1 MKSYRMLFGF
11 MALLLAV
18 SLACGGSGQ
27 PTTNPTLPPVPTNPP
42 ANQDQ
47 GQQQQQGQDQG
58 QDQGQVQPSSNGNVT
73 FVDQNNLLAFDLPGD
88 WTYEHTEHGDAI
100 YTDVDAY
107 SDTFTSPDETAI
119 IESLVMFANPGVTVN
134 NSTSQA
140 VALDILNTYY
150 SSTGTNNGDIRI
162 SSDQIMQDGSERF
175 EWTSKGG
182 NYSGVSF
189 FEVRGDDKRTWLMW
203 TAFWDNGVDQSVLDI
218 VDNAIATYTIP

>member
-1 MKSYRMLFGF
+1 MKSYRTLFGL

-18 SLACGGSGQ
+18 SLACGGSGT
-27 PTTNPTLPPVPTNPP
+27 PTANPTLPPVPTNPP
-42 ANQDQ
+42 AQVDQGQTQDQ
-47 GQQQQQGQDQG
+47 GQQQ
-58 QDQGQVQPSSNGNVT
+58 PSNGIVT

-88 WTYEHTEHGDAI
+88 WTYEHTDHGDAI
-100 YTDVDAY
+100 YTDVEAY
-107 SDTFTSPDETAI
+107 TDTFTSPDESAI
-119 IESLVMFANPGVTVN
+119 IESLVMFADQGVKVN

-182 NYSGVSF
+182 DYSGVSF

-203 TAFWDNGVDQSVLDI
+203 TAWWSNSVDQSVLDI
-218 VDNAIATYTIP
+218 VDSAISTYTIP

>member
-1 MKSYRMLFGF
+1 MLFGF

-18 SLACGGSGQ
+18 SLACGGSSN
-27 PTTNPTLPPVPTNPP
+27 PTPNPTLPPVPTNPP

-47 GQQQQQGQDQG
+47 GQQQDQG
-58 QDQGQVQPSSNGNVT
+58 QDQGQVQPSDNGMVT

-88 WTYEHTEHGDAI
+88 WTYEHTDHGDAI

-107 SDTFTSPDETAI
+107 TDTFTSPDESVI
-119 IESLVMFANPGVTVN
+119 IESLVMFANPGVKVD
-134 NSTSQA
+134 NSTSQY

-182 NYSGVSF
+182 DYSGVSF

-203 TAFWDNGVDQSVLDI
+203 TAFWSNNVDQTMLDI
-218 VDNAIATYTIP
+218 VDNAIATYAIP

>member
-1 MKSYRMLFGF
+1 
-11 MALLLAV
+11 
-18 SLACGGSGQ
+18 
-27 PTTNPTLPPVPTNPP
+27 LPPVPTNPP

-47 GQQQQQGQDQG
+47 GQQQDQG
-58 QDQGQVQPSSNGNVT
+58 QDQGQVQPSDNGMVT

-88 WTYEHTEHGDAI
+88 WTYEHTDHGDAI

-107 SDTFTSPDETAI
+107 TDTFTSPDESVI
-119 IESLVMFANPGVTVN
+119 IESLVMFANPGVKVD
-134 NSTSQA
+134 NSTSQY

-182 NYSGVSF
+182 DYSGVSF

-203 TAFWDNGVDQSVLDI
+203 TAFWSNNVDQTMLDI
-218 VDNAIATYTIP
+218 VDNAIATYAIP

>member
-1 MKSYRMLFGF
+1 MLFGF

-18 SLACGGSGQ
+18 SLACGGSSN
-27 PTTNPTLPPVPTNPP
+27 PTPNPTLPPVPTNPP

-47 GQQQQQGQDQG
+47 GQQQNQG
-58 QDQGQVQPSSNGNVT
+58 QDQGQVQPSDNGMVT

-88 WTYEHTEHGDAI
+88 WTYEHTDHGDAI

-107 SDTFTSPDETAI
+107 TDTFTSPDESVI
-119 IESLVMFANPGVTVN
+119 IESLVMFANPGVKVD
-134 NSTSQA
+134 NSTSQY

-182 NYSGVSF
+182 DYSGVSF

-203 TAFWDNGVDQSVLDI
+203 TAFWSNNVDQTMLDI
-218 VDNAIATYTIP
+218 VDNAIATYAIP

>member
-1 MKSYRMLFGF
+1 MLFGF

-18 SLACGGSGQ
+18 SLACGGSSN
-27 PTTNPTLPPVPTNPP
+27 PTPNPTLPPVPTNPP

-47 GQQQQQGQDQG
+47 GQQQDQG
-58 QDQGQVQPSSNGNVT
+58 QDQGQVQPSDNGMVT

-88 WTYEHTEHGDAI
+88 WTYEHTDHGDAI

-107 SDTFTSPDETAI
+107 TDTFTSPDESVI
-119 IESLVMFANPGVTVN
+119 IESLVMFANPGVKVD
-134 NSTSQA
+134 NSTSQY

-182 NYSGVSF
+182 DYSGVSF
-189 FEVRGDDKRTWLMW
+189 FEVRGDDKRTWLMR
-203 TAFWDNGVDQSVLDI
+203 TAFWSNNVDQTMLDI
-218 VDNAIATYTIP
+218 VDNAIATYAIP